1 MEYYIAQGT
10 VEEIEDKFDGKEEV
24 EVEVTSKDDFIRHP
38 VKARIAKSLSALPNA
53 ERLWV
58 RGDGSG
64 LPLNDEPW
72 GIEIIEEIEEE

>member
-1 MEYYIAQGT
+1 MEYYIAQGM
-10 VEEIEDKFDGKEEV
+10 VEEKGDKFDGKDEL
-24 EVEVTSKDDFIRHP
+24 EVEVTSKNDFIRHL
-38 VKARIAKSLSALPNA
+38 VRARIAKSFEALPDA
-53 ERLWV
+53 EPLWV